1 MTAVVVTAVGPLAL
15 VQDLGRPGHAALGV
29 TGSGAADRT
38 ALRLAN
44 RVLGNDEGAACIEVL
59 LGGLALRAEGRVT
72 VCVSGA
78 PVLLSLNGSSADQY
92 VPLDLRD
99 GDVLAIGGPVRGL
112 RSYVALRGGITVP
125 LALGSASSD
134 VTSGLGPPPLAPGS
148 RLEIG
153 AAGGSVVASDLASSR
168 ASFDAVMVRVVL
180 GPRDDWFSVD
190 AIRLLGSMA
199 WTVSPDSDRVA
210 SRLSG
215 PELTRRCAGE
225 LPSEG
230 VVRGSIQVPA
240 SGQPLVFLADHPTT
254 GGYPVIAVVL
264 DADTDLLG
272 QARPGDR
279 VRFSPRRRSW

>member
-1 MTAVVVTAVGPLAL
+1 MTAVVVMAVGPLSL

-38 ALRLAN
+38 SLRLAN
-44 RVLGNDEGAACIEVL
+44 RMLGNDEGAACIEVL
-59 LGGLALRAEGRVT
+59 LGGLVLRAAGRLTLCVT
-72 VCVSGA
+72 GA
-78 PVLLSLNGSSADQY
+78 PAVLTLNGSSADQY
-92 VPLDLRD
+92 APLDLRD
-99 GDVLAIGGPVRGL
+99 GDVLAIGVPVRGL
-112 RSYVALRGGITVP
+112 RSYVALRGGIAVP

-134 VTSGLGPPPLAPGS
+134 VTSSLGPPPLTPGS
-148 RLEIG
+148 RLEVG
-153 AAGGSVVASDLASSR
+153 PSGGSVAPTELASSR
-168 ASFDAVMVRVVL
+168 MSVGEVTVRVVL
-180 GPRDDWFSVD
+180 GPREDWFSVD
-190 AIRLLGSMA
+190 AVRLLGSQV
-199 WTVSPDSDRVA
+199 WSVTPDSDRVA

-215 PELTRRCAGE
+215 PELTRRRAGE

-254 GGYPVIAVVL
+254 GGYPVIAVVI
-264 DADTDLLG
+264 DSDTDLLG